1 MCDLFSRPVPPA
13 TKTKAY
19 VIRMLKEDILAHE
32 AMIGHIAENPTYITW
47 YGDEAHHLKWI
58 EVFSNALHYLTK
70 S

>member
-1 MCDLFSRPVPPA
+1 MCIFEKPVPPA

-19 VIRMLKEDILAHE
+19 VIKMLKEDILAHE
-32 AMIGHIAENPTYITW
+32 AMIGHITENPTYISW

-58 EVFSNALHYLTK
+58 EVFENAIHYLLN